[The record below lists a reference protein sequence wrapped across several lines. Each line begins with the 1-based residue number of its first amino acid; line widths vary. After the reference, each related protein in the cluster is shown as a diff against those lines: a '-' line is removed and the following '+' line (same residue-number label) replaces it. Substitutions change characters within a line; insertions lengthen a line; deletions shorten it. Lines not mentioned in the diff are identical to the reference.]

1 MTAIQTQDRYV
12 DEFGFDAASSRA
24 STEGAHQ
31 DVNPYYESRDLTSQH
46 DYQQGYTAPQPS
58 QSYPTLPTLVAPA
71 SNWTV
76 SQSQVAPSAYQ
87 AQTSFGGHG
96 GYGAS
101 QYAASQQLYQPL
113 PAISIPELPIPNSN
127 ANAFTIPQVA
137 PPTNFVP
144 KHLYNPNDIL
154 PFSFFQQ
161 QQPHHLA
168 IPLLPPPP
176 TEDDDIQAQRQRLP
190 SRARVN
196 ASKAL
201 EKAAKAKVRATK
213 PEKKAEVK
221 LAWEKN
227 GKIMEVERKKDETE
241 KIKAGRKPKLS
252 E

>member
-46 DYQQGYTAPQPS
+46 DCQQGYTASQPC
-58 QSYPTLPTLVAPA
+58 QSYPTLPTLVTPA
-71 SNWTV
+71 SSWSA

-87 AQTSFGGHG
+87 AQASFGGHG

-101 QYAASQQLYQPL
+101 QYAASEQLYQPL
-113 PAISIPELPIPNSN
+113 PAIKMPHLPTID

-161 QQPHHLA
+161 QQPRQLA
-168 IPLLPPPP
+168 IPLLPPPL

-190 SRARVN
+190 SRARAN